1 MMTTRPC
8 FAPAGADPVQPVPAT
23 AAQPIL
29 APAGGSPRK
38 ACPGM
43 GTFRTVAP
51 AGGVNLKFAAAGV
64 TNEMEV

>member
-1 MMTTRPC
+1 MTSRRC
-8 FAPAGADPVQPVPAT
+8 CEPAGADPVQPGPAT
-23 AAQPIL
+23 AAQRIV
-29 APAGGSPRK
+29 APAGGSPSK
-38 ACPGM
+38 ACRGM